1 MRSTWDP
8 GSGCSSGRN
17 GYNARVIEVSRAVD
31 PRRGKSM
38 KLRKII
44 VPAMVLVCTLAVAA
58 VSGLA
63 ISKEFNQS
71 YPLQPG
77 GTFDLQNVNGTVEV
91 QGWDKDIVEVH
102 ALKTAKLKESDL
114 ERVSIDV
121 NANTGG
127 VSIATRY
134 PQNEGVEV
142 AVEYTIHVPHG
153 AKLEHLGTVNGTLRV
168 AGVDD
173 VEELRTVNGNI
184 EVYGAD
190 STIHAR
196 TTNGNVRLELSRVHG
211 VSGTLAETT
220 NGSVVLALP
229 ANSQADL
236 EARCLN
242 GNFLSELPVEMQ
254 STLKPREL
262 HGKLGR
268 GGAPI
273 KLHTINGGIRVVAL
287 RTTV

>member
-1 MRSTWDP
+1 
-8 GSGCSSGRN
+8 
-17 GYNARVIEVSRAVD
+17 
-31 PRRGKSM
+31 M
-38 KLRKII
+38 KLRKMI
-44 VPAMVLVCTLAVAA
+44 VATAVLVCALAVAA
-58 VSGLA
+58 VPGFA

-77 GTFDLQNVNGTVEV
+77 GTFELQNVNGTVEV
-91 QGWDKDIVEVH
+91 QGWDKDVVEVH
-102 ALKTAKLKESDL
+102 AVKTAKLRESDL

-121 NANTGG
+121 NANTGA

-142 AVEYTIHVPHG
+142 VVEYTIHVPHS
-153 AKLEHLGTVNGTLRV
+153 AKLERLGTVNGTLRI

-173 VEELRTVNGNI
+173 VEELRTVNGSI
-184 EVYGAD
+184 EVYGAE
-190 STIHAR
+190 SMVHAR

-211 VSGTLAETT
+211 PSGTLAETM

-229 ANSQADL
+229 ADSQADL

-242 GNFLSELPVEMQ
+242 GNFLSELPVQMQ
-254 STLKPREL
+254 GSLKPREL
-262 HGKLGR
+262 HGKLGQ

-273 KLHTINGGIRVVAL
+273 TLRTINGGIRVVAL